1 MRQNSTRWK
10 AMVNHFSR
18 LFYKRIFCSFYSFW
32 ELEQSLLE
40 STRKRFS
47 KIFVSLKKFN
57 FFFFF
62 KIIFLKKISV
72 PLTVSSILISLINFI
87 RTSWSLQAKDHL
99 AKEEL
104 EGSLVIKTELK
115 SFKQWTQILT
125 HILWTFWTVI
135 LHGGSIVLLSLLGYV
150 EMFSSELMESGSSV
164 NIHILPFLVL
174 CSSVPINLILYKMFI
189 NNKDSFSFA
198 HAILSSVL
206 PLR

>member
-1 MRQNSTRWK
+1 MLRNWPGIIKLVLLPVYAAFMVPFIVLVTVFSYLK
-10 AMVNHFSR
+10 AIRSLVKTNTVNINGNQLDDIKR
-18 LFYKRIFCSFYSFW
+18 LRREKEFHATKFHS
-32 ELEQSLLE
+32 LE
-40 STRKRFS
+40 SHGQS
-47 KIFVSLKKFN
+47 
-57 FFFFF
+57 FFQIILQTYFLFLLLLLGTGTVIAGVNAETFF
-62 KIIFLKKISV
+62 KNIF

-150 EMFSSELMESGSSV
+150 EMF
-164 NIHILPFLVL
+164 
-174 CSSVPINLILYKMFI
+174 
-189 NNKDSFSFA
+189 
-198 HAILSSVL
+198 
-206 PLR
+206 

>member
-1 MRQNSTRWK
+1 MIS
-10 AMVNHFSR
+10 FI
-18 LFYKRIFCSFYSFW
+18 LFFQITIFF
-32 ELEQSLLE
+32 
-40 STRKRFS
+40 
-47 KIFVSLKKFN
+47 
-57 FFFFF
+57 
-62 KIIFLKKISV
+62 SV

-115 SFKQWTQILT
+115 SFKQKSQILT
-125 HILWTFWTVI
+125 HILWTLGTVI
-135 LHGGSIVLLSLLGYV
+135 FYGGSIVLLSLLGYV
-150 EMFSSELMESGSSV
+150 EMFSSELMESGSTV

>member
-1 MRQNSTRWK
+1 MILWVILFPLKRK
-10 AMVNHFSR
+10 IEKNHDFF
-18 LFYKRIFCSFYSFW
+18 LFCFF
-32 ELEQSLLE
+32 
-40 STRKRFS
+40 
-47 KIFVSLKKFN
+47 KFQ
-57 FFFFF
+57 FFF
-62 KIIFLKKISV
+62 SV

-115 SFKQWTQILT
+115 SFKQKSQILT
-125 HILWTFWTVI
+125 HILWTLETVI
-135 LHGGSIVLLSLLGYV
+135 FYGGSIVLLSLLGYV
-150 EMFSSELMESGSSV
+150 EMFSSELMESGSTV